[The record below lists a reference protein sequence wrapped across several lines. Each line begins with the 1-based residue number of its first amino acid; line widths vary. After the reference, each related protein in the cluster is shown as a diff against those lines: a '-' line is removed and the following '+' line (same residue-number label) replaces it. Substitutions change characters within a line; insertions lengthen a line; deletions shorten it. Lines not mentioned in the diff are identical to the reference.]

1 MEIKS
6 KKNASI
12 FMILGGLLVLGNYLL
27 KLENDKHYTSNI
39 IIFVCA
45 AIYTILGIT
54 SLRNTIK
61 KTTGNNK

>member
-27 KLENDKHYTSNI
+27 KLENDKHFTNNI
-39 IIFVCA
+39 IIIVCA
-45 AIYTILGIT
+45 AIYTILGII
-54 SLRNTIK
+54 SHRNTVK
-61 KTTGNNK
+61 KTTGNNN